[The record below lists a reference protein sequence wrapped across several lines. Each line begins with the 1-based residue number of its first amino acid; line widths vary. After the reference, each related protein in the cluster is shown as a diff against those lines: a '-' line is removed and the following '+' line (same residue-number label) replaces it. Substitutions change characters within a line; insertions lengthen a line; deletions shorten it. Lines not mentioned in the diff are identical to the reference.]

1 MQSMKSIDKIRLMHH
16 IDNHSQLLRL
26 DLNLLVVFDAMMQ
39 EQHVSR
45 AAARLHIGQ
54 PAMSHA
60 LGRLRRLLD
69 DPLFVRQG
77 NRMQATPRALA
88 LAPAV
93 ASWLQDARRLLDTQQ
108 AQTPA
113 QMQGVLRIA
122 LPDGLETLLFPAL
135 LARLRAEA
143 PGLQLRAQLLEI
155 DQQLQALDRDEVD
168 LVVTAA
174 PLSLQAWHNRQAAGH
189 TGFCAVYSPQQVNL
203 PPTPAL
209 AALAAVPQLASS
221 YRGTASGI
229 VDHWFAQHGLQRRI
243 VALAANLATIAQSL
257 QQAPLLS
264 IQPGLYLPLLRQHGE
279 LAAVALPADLGI
291 DIELVWHRRQQQ
303 HAPLRYLCQ
312 LVADSIARLPGTA

>member
-1 MQSMKSIDKIRLMHH
+1 MKSIDKIIVMHA

-45 AAARLHIGQ
+45 AAARLFIGQ

-77 NRMQATPRALA
+77 NRMQPTPRALA

-93 ASWLQDARRLLDTQQ
+93 ATWLQDARRLLDKGDSQE
-108 AQTPA
+108 PA
-113 QMQGVLRIA
+113 HMQGVLRLA
-122 LPDGLETLLFPAL
+122 MPDGLETLLYPSL
-135 LARLRAEA
+135 LTRLRQEA

-155 DQQLQALDRDEVD
+155 DQQLQALDRDDVD

-174 PLSLQAWHNRQAAGH
+174 PLQLQAWHDRQALGRA
-189 TGFCAVYSPQQVNL
+189 GFCAVYSPQQVSL
-203 PPTPAL
+203 PVEPGL
-209 AALAAVPQLASS
+209 ADLAAVPQLASS

-243 VALAANLATIAQSL
+243 VALAGNLGTIAQAL
-257 QQAPLLS
+257 QQTALLS
-264 IQPGLYLPLLRQHGE
+264 IQPNLYLPLLRQHGQ
-279 LAAVALPADLGI
+279 LAAIALPADLCI
-291 DIELVWHRRQQQ
+291 DIELVWHRRNQQ
-303 HAPLRYLCQ
+303 HPPIRYLRT
-312 LVADSIARLPGTA
+312 LVADGVSRLALAS